1 MDASPPPP
9 AVDHLS
15 SSSRT
20 WLFVGSFAGGSQKP
34 MEAKQSQA
42 LFSFG
47 QQLGHFFP
55 GVYTGWVPASQK
67 PSSAKHSQEWSLVAL
82 RALPGQQAP
91 LGQSHGTLSQ
101 PGQIVEH

>member
-1 MDASPPPP
+1 
-9 AVDHLS
+9 
-15 SSSRT
+15 
-20 WLFVGSFAGGSQKP
+20 

-42 LFSFG
+42 LFSAG

-55 GVYTGWVPASQK
+55 GVYTGWVPAAQT

>member
-1 MDASPPPP
+1 M
-9 AVDHLS
+9 
-15 SSSRT
+15 
-20 WLFVGSFAGGSQKP
+20 GSFTGGSQKP

-42 LFSFG
+42 LFSAG

-55 GVYTGWVPASQK
+55 GVYTGWVPAAQK